1 MTICDATRISDN
13 SYVAL
18 KLVKVSVHPDEQ
30 GITEYFSSKP
40 LSDDP
45 KNHCIPII
53 ETLVIP
59 DDSDKIILVLPLV
72 RDWRRPRFETV
83 GEGVDFFKQ
92 LFEV

>member
-1 MTICDATRISDN
+1 MCDATRISDN

-18 KLVKVSVHPDEQ
+18 KLVKVSVHPNEKA
-30 GITEYFSSKP
+30 ITEHFSSKP

-45 KNHCIPII
+45 KNHCIPLI
-53 ETLVIP
+53 ESLVIP
-59 DDSDKIILVLPLV
+59 DDTDKIILVLPLL
-72 RDWRRPRFETV
+72 REWDLPRFETV